1 MNVHA
6 VIGAGFG
13 DEGKGHVTD
22 FLASNYKNPIVVRY
36 NSGAQA
42 GHTVQLSNGTKHIF
56 GHFGS
61 GTLAYAPTYLSKHY
75 VVNPSLFA
83 IEEEKVTKLISH
95 YKMFVHKDCLITT
108 PYDMLINQI
117 RQCGHGTCGV
127 GFNETITRSLP
138 ESKEFKNPFPE
149 LKLTISDL
157 VSYGE
162 EFLIEKLKAIRSVYL
177 PYRLQDL
184 KNISIDYLKLI
195 VNNTLFNNYIEDL
208 KHFINSVIICDDEI
222 LNNYENVIFEG
233 AQGLILSEDHRYY
246 PYVTRSQTG
255 LTNIVQILY
264 PFADKIEYIDV
275 NYITRTY
282 VTRHGDGPLPDEIH
296 HMPYKR
302 VKDTTNVNNPFQGH
316 LRYAYLNLKTL
327 GTEIQNDYDKL
338 YIKKFHDI
346 FLRRNLFVNCFDQID
361 SVGVSMI
368 DRMIR

>member
-1 MNVHA
+1 M
-6 VIGAGFG
+6 
-13 DEGKGHVTD
+13 
-22 FLASNYKNPIVVRY
+22 
-36 NSGAQA
+36 
-42 GHTVQLSNGTKHIF
+42 
-56 GHFGS
+56 
-61 GTLAYAPTYLSKHY
+61 
-75 VVNPSLFA
+75 
-83 IEEEKVTKLISH
+83 
-95 YKMFVHKDCLITT
+95 
-108 PYDMLINQI
+108 
-117 RQCGHGTCGV
+117 
-127 GFNETITRSLP
+127 
-138 ESKEFKNPFPE
+138 
-149 LKLTISDL
+149 
-157 VSYGE
+157 
-162 EFLIEKLKAIRSVYL
+162 

-368 DRMIR
+368 DQDDSVKCFKEKEFTDRLNSFMFTHDLYYSFGPNRNDFKQIKGTDL